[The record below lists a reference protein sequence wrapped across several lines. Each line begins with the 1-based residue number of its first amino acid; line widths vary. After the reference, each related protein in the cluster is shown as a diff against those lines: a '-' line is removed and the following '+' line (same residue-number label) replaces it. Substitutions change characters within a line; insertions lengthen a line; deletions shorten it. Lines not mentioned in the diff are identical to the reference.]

1 VMFPLKA
8 TLDNGDGNFARF
20 LAPPYIRTLRSRAH
34 PRPASAGTLATCA
47 HGRAGD
53 LKGAK
58 RRLRLLEERD
68 ENERVTTLMW
78 KKRSVYLRA
87 GDVSLPRLMRP
98 LSSLYAQV
106 DRRRRKRG
114 EERLS
119 GSCEEKREG
128 KCESSARHNR
138 RNISRSLVFL
148 PRLLAF
154 DKY

>member
-1 VMFPLKA
+1 MTFCS
-8 TLDNGDGNFARF
+8 
-20 LAPPYIRTLRSRAH
+20 ILRSGVSWNTRDGQLCSISISISI
-34 PRPASAGTLATCA
+34 SAVSLATCA

-58 RRLRLLEERD
+58 RRLSRLKPLEERD
-68 ENERVTTLMW
+68 ENERVTTLTW

-87 GDVSLPRLMRP
+87 GEVSLPRLMRP

-106 DRRRRKRG
+106 DRRERSG
-114 EERLS
+114 EGKLL
-119 GSCEEKREG
+119 GSREEKREG

-138 RNISRSLVFL
+138 RNVSRSLAFL

-154 DKY
+154 DKD